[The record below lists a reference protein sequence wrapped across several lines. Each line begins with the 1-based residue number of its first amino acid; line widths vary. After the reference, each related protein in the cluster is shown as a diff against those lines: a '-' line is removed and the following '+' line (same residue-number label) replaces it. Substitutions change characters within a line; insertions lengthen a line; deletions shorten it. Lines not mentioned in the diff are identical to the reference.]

1 MYEKVKRNTIKTK
14 YKKKKRTKNFQI
26 FNLKPCG
33 WFCLLDNLRVK

>member
-1 MYEKVKRNTIKTK
+1 MKKQKETPSKLST
-14 YKKKKRTKNFQI
+14 KKKKRTKNFQI